1 MEHLKGLQALLVRP
15 IQPDGHGDEIL
26 SAKLIAEGALLHHFP
41 VMKITPLESSLNQD
55 LISHYILN
63 LFLYDRAIFVSRAAT
78 FFVVDWLKRN
88 SDLMPQVLPVGPR
101 YYAVGKTTA
110 TELKKYN
117 VDAELPECE
126 FSSEGLLGLTS
137 LQRLAG
143 EKILIFSGVGGR
155 QLLPDQLR
163 SRGAVVSQC
172 ELYHRKI
179 STDYTRNIND
189 LLYSNKLGVVI
200 IHSGE
205 LLAHLVSQI
214 PGEGLNKLKKLPLLV
229 PSERVSLLAKNM
241 GFQYTICAPSA
252 LAEDIISVLSGW
264 CSNQR

>member
-15 IQPDGHGDEIL
+15 IQPDGRGDEIL

-78 FFVVDWLKRN
+78 FFVVDWLKHN

-205 LLAHLVSQI
+205 LLVHLVSQI

-241 GFQYTICAPSA
+241 GFQYIICAPSA